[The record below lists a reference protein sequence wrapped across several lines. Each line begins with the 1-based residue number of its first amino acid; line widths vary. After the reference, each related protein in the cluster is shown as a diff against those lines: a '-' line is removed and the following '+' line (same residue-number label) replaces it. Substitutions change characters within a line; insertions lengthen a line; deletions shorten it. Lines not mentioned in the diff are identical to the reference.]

1 MQNVLLLFLFLYYY
15 LYFKQDLL
23 KKNEKML
30 VPSFNF
36 TLHYTDDVIS
46 LYNSMFGDCIDRIYS
61 FELVIQDTSYTDRL
75 ASYLYLHIEIESDD
89 Q

>member
-61 FELVIQDTSYTDRL
+61 FELVIKDTSYTDRL